1 MRQIYAQKW
10 VTKYGANK
18 IIRSICAFHI
28 FFTICSVSILYLCM
42 YVCLVSIPVPVA
54 ILVYFLYI
62 SSLFFFLFFFLG
74 SYSYFDIHPS
84 VKSEKRIAD
93 ITIILVKTLI
103 NSCVVLTHTHFTER
117 MYGIHLQQMVAC
129 LTINN

>member
-1 MRQIYAQKW
+1 MHVCMSCLYSRACGYTGVFFIYKFI
-10 VTKYGANK
+10 V
-18 IIRSICAFHI
+18 
-28 FFTICSVSILYLCM
+28 
-42 YVCLVSIPVPVA
+42 
-54 ILVYFLYI
+54 FL
-62 SSLFFFLFFFLG
+62 FFFFLG

-103 NSCVVLTHTHFTER
+103 NSCVVLKHAHFTER
-117 MYGIHLQQMVAC
+117 MYGIHLQLIVAC

>member
-28 FFTICSVSILYLCM
+28 FFTIYSVSILYLCM
-42 YVCLVSIPVPVA
+42 YVCLVAIPMPVA

-62 SSLFFFLFFFLG
+62 SSLFCFLSSVPFHTLI
-74 SYSYFDIHPS
+74 DIHPS

-103 NSCVVLTHTHFTER
+103 NSCVVLKHAHFTER
-117 MYGIHLQQMVAC
+117 MYGIHLQLIVAC